1 VEGDAAILC
10 IFGREHESPSTV
22 ARACALGRE
31 ILDVVR
37 GYNQKLESDGLPM
50 LELGIGICYQDGA
63 PLYLVDGTSKIM
75 ISQALNDSDRLSSCS
90 RITRKLLTTPGIFN
104 VYAFETDEGGHNQ
117 AMQLR
122 YNIGGIHLNQSAFEK
137 LQQEISL
144 EERHLE
150 LPTLWDHEL
159 VTFYS
164 GLVPLTSGAFHK
176 IIVREGQ
183 VARVDARTL
192 QFKSWSDSRYYEV
205 CTSPTVYEF
214 FEAPKTESAVNGYR

>member
-1 VEGDAAILC
+1 
-10 IFGREHESPSTV
+10 
-22 ARACALGRE
+22 
-31 ILDVVR
+31 
-37 GYNQKLESDGLPM
+37 
-50 LELGIGICYQDGA
+50 
-63 PLYLVDGTSKIM
+63 M

-90 RITRKLLTTPGIFN
+90 RITRKLLTAPGMFN
-104 VYAFETDEGGHNQ
+104 VYAFETDEGGQNQ

-122 YNIGGIHLNQSAFEK
+122 YNIGGIHLSQSAFEK
-137 LQQEISL
+137 LRQEISL

-159 VTFYS
+159 VTFYA

-192 QFKSWSDSRYYEV
+192 DLKTWSHGRYYEV

-214 FEAPKTESAVNGYR
+214 FEAPRTESAASAHR